1 MFPEAAELKDELR
14 TRMLQART
22 REGAEPSD
30 MRDSTHPRE
39 AATPLDPGLAL
50 LGPREGLALPT
61 EALALP
67 TEAIAEVESGEFILF
82 LLRKNFI
89 TEFFLKKNP
98 AK

>member
-50 LGPREGLALPT
+50 LGPREGLAIPT
-61 EALALP
+61 ETPALL
-67 TEAIAEVESGEFILF
+67 TEEACSEAGASATP
-82 LLRKNFI
+82 N
-89 TEFFLKKNP
+89 TNP
-98 AK
+98 YY